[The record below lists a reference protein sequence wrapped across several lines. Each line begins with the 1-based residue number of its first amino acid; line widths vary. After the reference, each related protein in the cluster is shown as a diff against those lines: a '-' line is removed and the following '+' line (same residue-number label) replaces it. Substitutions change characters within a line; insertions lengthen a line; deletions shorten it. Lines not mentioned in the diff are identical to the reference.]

1 MRVTQTEGAKVAAR
15 PPVESPLFTLKEA
28 AQFLNVSERRVR
40 YLWDKRDIYAVK
52 FGTTVMF
59 RKTVLSAYIDAQDT
73 ALKTNY

>member
-1 MRVTQTEGAKVAAR
+1 MKERGNRAR
-15 PPVESPLFTLKEA
+15 GPAPALRLAVY
-28 AQFLNVSERRVR
+28 RVR